1 MPRGADYYK
10 PYCLACEPAD
20 ACSFCFRQRVTTEHR
35 LPLERAAN
43 ALIATHVGLTPRELA
58 RLVAKYARSD
68 AYARELNA
76 LVLGGVASEA
86 ELCDAH
92 QRAHDLMAKE
102 RADAK
107 RRVKAAEAALAEGRE
122 SSQREIAGLR
132 AQLAELRRELED
144 EDASDEEREGELKQ
158 LRRENRKLQRL
169 LDGKSAACV
178 ALEEELAKLREE
190 LARLKAEL
198 QALGGERDAGSARSS
213 GCATRSP
220 SCSG

>member
-1 MPRGADYYK
+1 
-10 PYCLACEPAD
+10 
-20 ACSFCFRQRVTTEHR
+20 
-35 LPLERAAN
+35 
-43 ALIATHVGLTPRELA
+43 
-58 RLVAKYARSD
+58 
-68 AYARELNA
+68 
-76 LVLGGVASEA
+76 
-86 ELCDAH
+86 
-92 QRAHDLMAKE
+92 MAKE

-178 ALEEELAKLREE
+178 AMSAF
-190 LARLKAEL
+190 A
-198 QALGGERDAGSARSS
+198 ARSS
-213 GCATRSP
+213 GSRCSVVTRCRKQNEHASAG
-220 SCSG
+220 SHARQYGL